1 MVGLLIIVLVLDI
14 FILVVDMNLIENCM
28 ISGVMVVVD
37 IFLFYELWLI
47 IILGVLVVFIVV
59 VMVVGNVF
67 VLLLFVLERIIC

>member
-28 ISGVMVVVD
+28 FSGVMVVVD